1 MANLTFAGAITDG
14 LKNALNKFDDTMI
27 FGQDVGPNGGVFRIT
42 DGLQDEFGD
51 KRVFDT
57 PLAESGILGMTLGL
71 GHEGFRALPE
81 LQFSA
86 FSTEAISPIM
96 GQISRY
102 RYRYGGTRNLPITIR
117 TPFGGGVGT
126 PELHSDS
133 MEGLFG
139 GIPGLRVVVPTNPYD
154 AKGLLLSAI
163 ESNDPVIFLEHLK
176 LYRSVKG
183 EVPEEYYTVPLDK
196 AAVVKE
202 GTDVTIVTSGFMVHE
217 SIKAADKLEKEGI
230 SAEVIDLRTIAPIDI
245 ETIRK
250 SVEKTHRAVVVQ
262 ESQRVAGVGGNL
274 MSEIG
279 ERCFMELDAPVAR
292 VTAPDSVYPFV
303 QIENEWLP
311 GPDAIVEQI
320 KETINF

>member
-14 LKNALNKFDDTMI
+14 LKNALNKFDNTMI

-42 DGLQDEFGD
+42 DGLQDEFG
-51 KRVFDT
+51 KSRVFDT

-196 AAVVKE
+196 AAVVRE

-217 SIKAADKLEKEGI
+217 SMKAADKLEKDGV
-230 SAEVIDLRTIAPIDI
+230 SVEVIDLRTIAPIDM

-279 ERCFMELDAPVAR
+279 ERCFMELDAPVSR
-292 VTAPDSVYPFV
+292 VTAPDTVYPFV

-311 GPDAIVEQI
+311 VPDAIIETVN
-320 KETINF
+320 ETIKF

>member
-217 SIKAADKLEKEGI
+217 SMKAADKLEKEGI
-230 SAEVIDLRTIAPIDI
+230 SAEVIDLRTIAP
-245 ETIRK
+245 
-250 SVEKTHRAVVVQ
+250 
-262 ESQRVAGVGGNL
+262 
-274 MSEIG
+274 
-279 ERCFMELDAPVAR
+279 
-292 VTAPDSVYPFV
+292 
-303 QIENEWLP
+303 
-311 GPDAIVEQI
+311 
-320 KETINF
+320 

>member
-217 SIKAADKLEKEGI
+217 SMKAADKLEKEGI

-311 GPDAIVEQI
+311 DRML
-320 KETINF
+320 

>member
-1 MANLTFAGAITDG
+1 M
-14 LKNALNKFDDTMI
+14 
-27 FGQDVGPNGGVFRIT
+27 
-42 DGLQDEFGD
+42 
-51 KRVFDT
+51 
-57 PLAESGILGMTLGL
+57 
-71 GHEGFRALPE
+71 
-81 LQFSA
+81 
-86 FSTEAISPIM
+86 
-96 GQISRY
+96 
-102 RYRYGGTRNLPITIR
+102 
-117 TPFGGGVGT
+117 
-126 PELHSDS
+126 
-133 MEGLFG
+133 
-139 GIPGLRVVVPTNPYD
+139 
-154 AKGLLLSAI
+154 
-163 ESNDPVIFLEHLK
+163 
-176 LYRSVKG
+176 
-183 EVPEEYYTVPLDK
+183 
-196 AAVVKE
+196 KE

-217 SIKAADKLEKEGI
+217 SMKAADKLEKEGI

>member
-217 SIKAADKLEKEGI
+217 SMKAADKLEKEGI
-230 SAEVIDLRTIAPIDI
+230 SAEVIDLRTIAPIDM

-311 GPDAIVEQI
+311 GPDAIVEKT